1 MWARDFECALGLW
14 LAASPFVLAHPPGS
28 GPWAIDLACA
38 AAIVLLSLASY
49 ARRTRRAHLLELAV
63 AAFLVA
69 AGWLG
74 RHGELAAAA
83 QNELASGLVLA
94 MLAIVPSEAS
104 RPPETWRARG

>member
-1 MWARDFECALGLW
+1 MTCSLPIRMTGPRGIE
-14 LAASPFVLAHPPGS
+14 ASQVS
-28 GPWAIDLACA
+28 SAIDLACA